1 MRSLTLLLALLIAS
15 CATAPARDPA
25 RTLLAEMRAACGG
38 DAWNSVDGWHETGTA
53 DLPGMPGVAYETWH
67 DIRTLKSATVN
78 RVNGQVVR
86 RVGFDGTS
94 YWEARGG
101 GPAEVGNDPA
111 RLRRQRRDAYISSFA
126 FFFPD
131 RFPAAFEHLG
141 PRTHQGRSYD
151 VLKVTPQDSES
162 VEIWV
167 DPRTH
172 RVGRFVA
179 EGEYADLSDYDTFDV
194 GVCSAT
200 TGRQGDGDPAHDLVL
215 HVETVETGPVPASI
229 FAPPTG

>member
-1 MRSLTLLLALLIAS
+1 MRTLALPLALLVAS
-15 CATAPARDPA
+15 CATAPAQDPA
-25 RTLLAEMRAACGG
+25 RTLLTQMRAACGG
-38 DAWNSVDGWHETGTA
+38 DAWDSVDGWHETGTA

-78 RVNGQVVR
+78 KVNGQVMR
-86 RVGFDGTS
+86 RVGFDGES
-94 YWEARGG
+94 YWQARGG
-101 GPAEVGNDPA
+101 GPAEVGRDPE
-111 RLRRQRRDAYISSFA
+111 RLRRQRRDSYVSSFA

-131 RFPAAFEHLG
+131 RFPAAFQHLG
-141 PRTHQGRSYD
+141 RRTHEDRSYD
-151 VLKVTPQDSES
+151 VVTVTPQDAES

-172 RVGRFVA
+172 QVARFVA
-179 EGEYADLSDYDTFDV
+179 EGEYADLSDYETFDV
-194 GVCSAT
+194 GICSAT

>member
-1 MRSLTLLLALLIAS
+1 MRSFALPLALLLAS

-25 RTLLAEMRAACGG
+25 RVLLTQMRAACGG
-38 DAWNSVDGWHETGTA
+38 DAWDSVDGWHETGTA

-78 RVNGQVVR
+78 KVNGQVMR
-86 RVGFDGTS
+86 RVGFDGVS
-94 YWEARGG
+94 YWRASGA
-101 GPAEVGNDPA
+101 GPAEVGRDPQ

-141 PRTHQGRSYD
+141 SRTYEGRIYD
-151 VLKVTPQDSES
+151 VLKATPEDSER

-167 DPRTH
+167 DPATH
-172 RVGRFVA
+172 RVARFVA
-179 EGEYADLSDYDTFDV
+179 EGEYADLSDYETFDV

-200 TGRQGDGDPAHDLVL
+200 TGRQSDGNPAHDLVL
-215 HVETVETGPVPASI
+215 HVETVETGPAPAGI
-229 FAPPTG
+229 FAPPTD